1 MSFKKRATKS
11 IALSLVG
18 VSMIIPILNTVSAM
32 EKLESKSKYENKSQ
46 GDVISQDDID
56 NLVDKYDVE
65 TSKTNITL
73 DDLPEGVEPII
84 VNSIDELDEALSR
97 IDATSKEISS
107 NNIIEGELST
117 NSLARATKMAKF
129 SKGLG
134 LTIGNFSTAK
144 FNVYASLEVSGGKI
158 TSVNYKDQSLTGY
171 TLGLSLTK
179 GSTSCKVATDKK
191 SATVKGTGTVNG
203 YIFIE
208 GIGNIYSK
216 DHTVSGTY
224 RV

>member
-65 TSKTNITL
+65 ISKTNITL

-158 TSVNYKDQSLTGY
+158 TSVNYKDQS
-171 TLGLSLTK
+171 
-179 GSTSCKVATDKK
+179 
-191 SATVKGTGTVNG
+191 
-203 YIFIE
+203 
-208 GIGNIYSK
+208 
-216 DHTVSGTY
+216 
-224 RV
+224 